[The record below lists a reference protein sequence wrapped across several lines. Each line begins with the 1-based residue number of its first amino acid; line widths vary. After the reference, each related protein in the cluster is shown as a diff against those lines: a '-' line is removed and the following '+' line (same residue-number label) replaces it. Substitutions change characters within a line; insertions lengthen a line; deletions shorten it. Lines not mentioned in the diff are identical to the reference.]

1 MNLTVIGLGLIGGS
15 LALDLR
21 EKGIAT
27 SVVGVDVNLE
37 HCRMARNRGIVD
49 RIAPLKDALNGAD
62 LVVLAVPVD
71 KIISLLPEVLD
82 QISTETTVSDMGS
95 TKKAI
100 CKIVAGHAKRAQY
113 VAAHPMAGT
122 EHSGPEAALRGLFAN
137 RSAVICEAEQS
148 AASHLRRVDEMF
160 EVLQMKRVFMSADE
174 HDLHT
179 AFISHLSHAISFV
192 LANTVLNKENSVST
206 IFDLASGGFES
217 TSRLAKSSSA
227 MWLPIFAQNREHVL
241 AALEAYMENL
251 KEFQQSLLNKTFD
264 ETKAL
269 MENANGIRR
278 VLQNIR
284 QASRGAA
291 R

>member
-21 EKGIAT
+21 AKGLAR

-37 HCRMARNRGIVD
+37 HCRLALNRGIVD
-49 RIAPLKDALNGAD
+49 RIAPLKEALSGAE

-82 QISTETTVSDMGS
+82 QISAETTVSDMGS

-100 CKIVAGHAKRAQY
+100 CEIVAGHAKRAQY

-122 EHSGPEAALRGLFAN
+122 EHSGPGAALRGLFAN

-160 EVLQMKRVFMSADE
+160 EVLQMKTVYMAADE

-227 MWLPIFAQNREHVL
+227 MWLPIFEQNREHVL

-251 KEFQQSLLNKTFD
+251 RIFQQSLLNKSFD

-284 QASRGAA
+284 QASRGTAP
-291 R
+291 